1 MCVSQIATLPVVMLG
16 KRAGTAVRMDKVLGK
31 TLHKSWCNN
40 HRQEILLENGF
51 KKVPGFKQ
59 YDAIINMVY
68 TFYGPAQ
75 HKKRYIA
82 VRNYKMKSWK
92 CKF

>member
-1 MCVSQIATLPVVMLG
+1 MLG
-16 KRAGTAVRMDKVLGK
+16 KHRGTAVRMDKVLGK

-51 KKVPGFKQ
+51 KKVPGSKQ

-75 HKKRYIA
+75 HKKRYKI
-82 VRNYKMKSWK
+82 VPIKIVPI
-92 CKF
+92 